1 MKRTSADTKVTRV
14 RTTIFSFA
22 VIAAILIIGYGTLY
36 STGITEGEYVEGD
49 HYKLIDNPPRR
60 RPGEAIKVTEFFSY
74 GCIHCRNFDP
84 LLENWQKTM
93 PEGVTFS
100 RSPIAFSQPIWSLL
114 GQTYLTLVATGTL
127 EENHSRI
134 FRAIHD
140 NGRQFLSA
148 DMMADF
154 VDGHGIDK
162 SLFLRNFNSPQVR
175 RALQQAL
182 EDERRLVIPSVPTLM
197 VSDRYLINMDSRKT
211 ALDIVDFLIIREM
224 AVRNPTTAETAQTE
238 S

>member
-1 MKRTSADTKVTRV
+1 MKKTSSDTKVTRV
-14 RTTIFSFA
+14 RTTILSFA
-22 VIAAILIIGYGTLY
+22 VVIAIGVIGYGTLY
-36 STGITEGEYVEGD
+36 STGIAEGEYVEGD

-60 RPGEAIKVTEFFSY
+60 RPGETIKVTEFFSY

-93 PEGVTFS
+93 PEGVSFS
-100 RSPIAFSQPIWSLL
+100 RSPIAFSQPLWSLL
-114 GQTYLTLVATGTL
+114 GQTYLTLEVTGAL

-134 FRAIHD
+134 FRVIHD

-148 DMMADF
+148 DMIANF
-154 VDGHGIDK
+154 VDGHGIEK
-162 SLFLRNFNSPQVR
+162 SVFLRNFNSPKVR

-211 ALDIVDFLIIREM
+211 ALDIVDYLISKEM
-224 AVRNPTTAETAQTE
+224 ATNKLTTTETVETD